1 MRILDIHI
9 HLGSIPSAKSKQSVP
24 FIITPESVAE
34 HVKKFNITDAVLLY
48 DVYENIEKLH
58 SLVPECNLIGLQYVA
73 DPTNTILDLDK
84 PFFHGVKLHSHRSK
98 TGDLVGTEYTSQE
111 TKQLLNQLRADDIVL
126 YHTQNPTSNRS
137 ANHVRMIAELSIEY
151 PWLKHIIGHSGAY
164 GMMCYKP
171 QRNNYDFSDKQQY
184 KNYLSFMTSFICMRL
199 AVKEAIELA
208 ELQPNVFLDTS
219 TYIQPKAELFVNSE
233 RWSIGS
239 DFPLGSEPMHNFES
253 QMKKFEKVTG
263 QQRDDIN
270 NRGIKFIEDS
280 LGVEK
285 ELCEFTKPH
294 HNKLTSQENW

>member
-34 HVKKFNITDAVLLY
+34 HIKKFNITDAVLLY
-48 DVYENIEKLH
+48 DVYENIERLH
-58 SLVPECNLIGLQYVA
+58 SLVPECNLVGLQYIT

-84 PFFHGVKLHSHRSK
+84 PFFRGVKLHSHRSK
-98 TGDLVGTEYTSQE
+98 TGDLGGTEYTSKE
-111 TKQLLNQLRADDIVL
+111 TKQLLNQLRADDIIL
-126 YHTQNPTSNRS
+126 YHTQNPTSSRS
-137 ANHVRMIAELSIEY
+137 SNHVRMIAELSVEY

-219 TYIQPKAELFVNSE
+219 TFIQPKAELFVNSE
-233 RWSIGS
+233 SCTLVLIFRWVQNQCTT
-239 DFPLGSEPMHNFES
+239 L
-253 QMKKFEKVTG
+253 
-263 QQRDDIN
+263 
-270 NRGIKFIEDS
+270 RGK
-280 LGVEK
+280 
-285 ELCEFTKPH
+285 
-294 HNKLTSQENW
+294 